1 MAKLSTLVVA
11 LAALSAIVLWG
22 KSPAANRSPNA
33 DRISPQ
39 ELHALA
45 HLEGLPLH
53 YEDQSLIYPARA
65 EQW

>member
-11 LAALSAIVLWG
+11 LAAVISIMLW
-22 KSPAANRSPNA
+22 SNPPAGNRSPDV

-45 HLEGLPLH
+45 HLEGLSIQNH
-53 YEDQSLIYPARA
+53 EDQSLIYPARA
-65 EQW
+65 EQ

>member
-1 MAKLSTLVVA
+1 MAQLFTLIVA
-11 LAALSAIVLWG
+11 LAAVSAIMLWSN
-22 KSPAANRSPNA
+22 SPAGNRSPNA

-45 HLEGLPLH
+45 HLEGLPIQD

-65 EQW
+65 GQ